1 MPIILTDA
9 ARRVIAQWEAWI
21 DDPDHNAPPNDKASA
36 ARLREYKRSR
46 RYQSG
51 ASSAELE
58 LKMTMAGIDLEL
70 ALLELSRSAAF
81 TEHIQRVDDVLAHV
95 DRTVRMGR

>member
-1 MPIILTDA
+1 MGIILTDA
-9 ARRVIAQWEAWI
+9 ARRVMAQWEAWI
-21 DDPDHNAPPNDKASA
+21 DDPDLNAPPNDKASA
-36 ARLREYKRSR
+36 ARLREYKRSL

-58 LKMTMAGIDLEL
+58 LKWTLAGIDLEL

-81 TEHIQRVDDVLAHV
+81 TENIEQVDDLLAHV
-95 DRTVRMGR
+95 DRRVRRGW